1 MRMTNETT
9 TKIFGVVLLLNIGI
23 AGAWHWFPAAQP
35 AGFAASLPAPPRP
48 SQPPP
53 IQNPGYES
61 SPAPVWRP
69 INPYPSGIVENTN
82 RAASEEA
89 VLTRLREWA
98 GKDPES
104 ALAWGGQQPD
114 NQERKE
120 VLADACF
127 QIARTDPRRA
137 VMLAEQFHLNP
148 EAVVENLVQ
157 QWAAKD
163 LTAAYNWIAAQPAD
177 AQRNALV
184 TGLTFVW
191 SQSEPLNA
199 AQFVVQQMA
208 PGPAQDEAIIMV
220 LHQWA
225 LTDRAAAEAW
235 VQQFP
240 ESPLRNRALN
250 ELAGLAQYA
259 SPGPAN

>member
-1 MRMTNETT
+1 MSDKNT
-9 TKIFGVVLLLNIGI
+9 TKILGVVLFLNIGI
-23 AGAWHWFPAAQP
+23 ACALHLFPASKP
-35 AGFAASLPAPPRP
+35 ASFFPDTAIQADDAT

-53 IQNPGYES
+53 AQHSSWES
-61 SPAPVWRP
+61 GPVTFRHP
-69 INPYPSGIVENTN
+69 INPFPAGNVETTN
-82 RAASEEA
+82 PPASEEA

-104 ALAWGGQQPD
+104 ALAWGEQQPD
-114 NQERKE
+114 NPERNE

-148 EAVVENLVQ
+148 DAVVENLAQ

-163 LTAAYNWIAAQPAD
+163 LTAAYGWIAAQPAD
-177 AQRNALV
+177 GQRNALV
-184 TGLTFVW
+184 TGLTFIW

-225 LTDRAAAEAW
+225 LADRTAAGAW
-235 VQQFP
+235 VEQFP

-259 SPGPAN
+259 GPGPAN

>member
-1 MRMTNETT
+1 
-9 TKIFGVVLLLNIGI
+9 LHL
-23 AGAWHWFPAAQP
+23 FPASKP
-35 AGFAASLPAPPRP
+35 AGISSDIPLQADHRP

-53 IQNPGYES
+53 AQNPGWES
-61 SPAPVWRP
+61 SLAPVRHP
-69 INPYPSGIVENTN
+69 INPFPAGNVETTN
-82 RAASEEA
+82 PPASEEA

-104 ALAWGGQQPD
+104 ALAWGQQQPD
-114 NQERKE
+114 NQERNE

-148 EAVVENLVQ
+148 DAVVENLVQ

-163 LTAAYNWIAAQPAD
+163 LTAAYGWIAAQPAD
-177 AQRNALV
+177 GQRNALA
-184 TGLTFVW
+184 TGLTFIW

-199 AQFVVQQMA
+199 AQFVVQQME

-225 LTDRAAAEAW
+225 LADRAAAGAW
-235 VQQFP
+235 AQQFP

-259 SPGPAN
+259 GPGPAN